1 MRPRARPGAGPAQA
15 RDQKL
20 QNAKRMLR
28 RVDVGRPQI
37 GHQQV
42 IAGEHIQRQEAIAV
56 VIAVE
61 EAPLLMAVHRIVG
74 GIHVQHNLFG
84 RPLEGGDEGRGQNLV
99 NRPRPIPFGPVLE
112 AAQRRR
118 AGQSP
123 VAPGRRLQGKVMAQG
138 RVIVQILVAQRNPE
152 YPLAQQIRHAMAQ
165 LAPLTRIAKPARHR
179 RRQAKPA
186 IRLTQQQRTAIARHL
201 TAVETRLDPAPA
213 TGWKRKPT
221 RDTIRHRR
229 APVSDSA

>member
-1 MRPRARPGAGPAQA
+1 M
-15 RDQKL
+15 
-20 QNAKRMLR
+20 
-28 RVDVGRPQI
+28 
-37 GHQQV
+37 
-42 IAGEHIQRQEAIAV
+42 
-56 VIAVE
+56 E

-213 TGWKRKPT
+213 TGWKSESRPERCGAIQSPSAGRQHRGAGSTGGPRCGRDSRLERLYSRTGRPST
-221 RDTIRHRR
+221 RNGRFC
-229 APVSDSA
+229 